1 MRITE
6 IPVSKQSENYKGRW
20 DEKTEDMKLGTRASL
35 FLITRDGDVLQYWKK
50 NTFLSNSSE
59 ISLNFEYSPTIT
71 PGLGGK
77 QRKKK
82 NNKNILD

>member
-1 MRITE
+1 MVMFCNTE
-6 IPVSKQSENYKGRW
+6 R
-20 DEKTEDMKLGTRASL
+20 
-35 FLITRDGDVLQYWKK
+35 K

-82 NNKNILD
+82 NNKNILDELM